1 MNWKPVWKPVV
12 IWMLTALGAAA
23 ALQAQTPESG
33 TAQLN
38 TVPLNMVSL
47 NTVALKNT
55 PPKTALPETAPL
67 KSLRLSAALR
77 QGAERWLQGPEF
89 QVFASLHQRR
99 EREAWRRAWLPSF
112 SLSQSL
118 KSGDLTRSE
127 TRRTTE
133 ARLGYSLYSGGRD
146 RAGLQ
151 AARSGRAAG
160 VLEEGQA
167 REDLKLELA
176 EAFLA
181 LLSSTRRIQSLRLTV
196 EQAGTE
202 FSNTKRRQELGLRT
216 ELEVIQARLA
226 LADEQFSLGEE
237 IRTRESL
244 AMSLSHLVRR
254 PVAPE
259 AKLNADVA
267 VDARLRALS
276 AYNRAAL
283 ENHRGLTRL
292 ARLLEQARNVELQS
306 NGANYP
312 ELELSTALTDFDG
325 QDRTASVALS
335 LVYRFGGHRLQAER
349 SQTRGT
355 FTNEDFTATSGNVAT
370 TETLVRRDQSLT
382 SFGITFFDSRDPA
395 ADQASRQFQ
404 LRFQRHQA
412 ARALVEAR
420 EARLRE
426 VQRRYL
432 NLQSAMA
439 RLKLEGMRV
448 AASTLERNAYQ
459 RAYQGGNV
467 RYEEFLE
474 RQNIRN
480 RNVLAEI
487 DARGEVLR
495 AWIGLLHESG
505 LPLAK

>member
-1 MNWKPVWKPVV
+1 MNWKPVV
-12 IWMLTALGAAA
+12 IWILTALGGATL
-23 ALQAQTPESG
+23 LQAQTPKPGEAPQK
-33 TAQLN
+33 TEL
-38 TVPLNMVSL
+38 
-47 NTVALKNT
+47 LKAGLL
-55 PPKTALPETAPL
+55 KTELVNTAPL
-67 KSLRLSAALR
+67 KSLRLSEALR
-77 QGAERWLQGPEF
+77 HGSERWLRGPEF
-89 QVFASLHQRR
+89 QVFAGLNQRR
-99 EREAWRRAWLPSF
+99 EREAWRRAWLPSLT
-112 SLSQSL
+112 LSQSI
-118 KSGDLTRSE
+118 KSGDLTTSE

-133 ARLGYSLYSGGRD
+133 ARLGYSLFKGGRE
-146 RAGLQ
+146 RAGLRAVQ
-151 AARSGRAAG
+151 NARAAG

-181 LLSSTRRIQSLRLTV
+181 LLSSTRRIQTLRLTV
-196 EQAGTE
+196 EQSNTE

-226 LADEQFSLGEE
+226 LADERFRLEE
-237 IRTRESL
+237 ETRSRESL

-254 PVAPE
+254 PIAPE

-267 VDARLRALS
+267 MDARLRTLDT
-276 AYNRAAL
+276 YNRSAL

-292 ARLLEQARNVELQS
+292 ARLLEQARHEQRRLDA
-306 NGANYP
+306 ANYP

-325 QDRTASVALS
+325 EDRTTSVALS
-335 LVYRFGGHRLQAER
+335 LVYRFGGHRVSAER
-349 SQTRGT
+349 SETRGT
-355 FTNEDFTATSGNVAT
+355 FTNEDFTGTSGNVAT

-382 SFGITFFDSRDPA
+382 SFGITFFDFQDPT

-404 LRFQRHQA
+404 ARFQRYQA

-432 NLQSAMA
+432 TLQTAMS

-448 AASTLERNAYQ
+448 AASRLERNAYQ
-459 RAYQGGNV
+459 RAHQGGNV

-474 RQNIRN
+474 RQNILN
-480 RNVLAEI
+480 RNLLAEI
-487 DARGEVLR
+487 DARGEVML